1 MNQKTPYEIA
11 MSVLETQYEPDS
23 DPDKDGESL
32 AVAVQAAIRV
42 AIVSER
48 QRCLSICDRMI
59 DQQQFEVE
67 GRPDSDITT
76 TYIHGY
82 KDGAEDCKVEM
93 CKIDAVE
100 LAHHDAAIARMEEK
114 AKAQPDLQ
122 VVADP
127 EPPSDL
133 LIDILREDEEEVVWV
148 E

>member
-1 MNQKTPYEIA
+1 MSQKSPYEIA
-11 MSVLETQYEPDS
+11 ISVLEAQYEPSS
-23 DPDKDGESL
+23 DPDKDGENL
-32 AVAVQAAIRV
+32 ASAVQAAIRV

-48 QRCLSICDRMI
+48 QRCLAICDQMI
-59 DQQQFEVE
+59 DEQKFPVAGLE
-67 GRPDSDITT
+67 SDITT

-100 LAHHDAAIARMEEK
+100 LAHHDAAIARMRDK
-114 AKAQPDLQ
+114 APELT
-122 VVADP
+122 VVPDP

-133 LIDILREDEEEVVWV
+133 LIDILREDEEEIVWV